1 MLQHDGKENYSIAS
15 VRAMSWA
22 KDKLEQLI
30 TKGRETTKEVLEK
43 VDATLI
49 EDTIVKA
56 DRISFY
62 PGSEEGTLCLET
74 PGFDAV
80 MHEHA
85 ADQAIARLGGTK
97 RISQWAFEPDTA
109 EEFTGILNKKL
120 KRQGSKRYLTRS
132 VKGEVRGFMSDRY
145 RRLDVRPLVEALV
158 STSVKTYDAVP
169 IAACALDT
177 SFHMKMVLP
186 HIFEPIPNE
195 VGIFGL
201 TFRNSDFGAGR
212 LYIKGFFNR
221 LWCTNLAM
229 CEDGISQ
236 VHLGRV
242 LSDDI
247 AFSQRTYELDTMTM
261 ASAIGDVVKHIFSSE
276 NINRRM
282 ALIQQAYAEQSDVD
296 LGKVLKG
303 LVKSSKLYQN
313 ESEKVKEAFNSPDVE
328 MLPPGQNRWRLS
340 NAISLIAQQTK
351 PDRQLELEEVAGEVA
366 GLAQRA
372 S

>member
-1 MLQHDGKENYSIAS
+1 MLHHDGKESYETAS

-22 KDKLEQLI
+22 KDKLNQLI
-30 TKGRETTKEVLEK
+30 DRGRESTKKVLEK

-49 EDTIVKA
+49 EDAIVRA
-56 DRISFY
+56 DRVSFY
-62 PGSEEGTLCLET
+62 PGSEEGTLCMEAN
-74 PGFDAV
+74 GFDAL

-85 ADQAIARLGGTK
+85 ADQAIARLGGSK
-97 RISQWAFEPDTA
+97 RITQWAFQPDTA
-109 EEFTGILNKKL
+109 EEFAGILNKKI
-120 KRQGSKRYLTRS
+120 KQQGSKRYLTRS
-132 VKGEVRGFMSDRY
+132 VTGQVRGFMSDRY
-145 RRLDVRPLVEALV
+145 RRLDVRPLVESLV
-158 STSVKTYDAVP
+158 STSVSGYGAVP
-169 IAACALDT
+169 IDAHVLET
-177 SFHMKMVLP
+177 SFHMKLVLP
-186 HIFEPIPNE
+186 RIFEPITNE
-195 VGIFGL
+195 VGVFGL

-261 ASAIGDVVKHIFSSE
+261 ASAIGDVVKHIFSAE
-276 NINRRM
+276 NIERRM
-282 ALIQQAYAEQSDVD
+282 LLIQQAHAEDAGTDV
-296 LGKVLKG
+296 GKVLKG
-303 LVKSSKLYQN
+303 LVKGSKLYQG
-313 ESEKVKEAFNSPDVE
+313 EAKQVTEAFNSPDVE

-340 NAISLIAQQTK
+340 NAISLIAQKTK

-366 GLAQRA
+366 GLVQRA
-372 S
+372 A